1 LIEWCNCAILHAV
14 QALFAWQIHILH
26 ASGETVFAVTSA
38 QGARE
43 MKFALCAAGLAAI
56 VASSATAGLQ
66 IGDSVTLSRV
76 STSPTRMVTVNFDYS
91 RTASASAV
99 TGGTVALAG
108 VTTFNVISVTTS
120 GGTTTAGAGQM
131 SGFCVEFAEAFVDDP
146 IVYDIVPVTSVP
158 EENPPGNM
166 SANQAALMADLY
178 SRSYAGSLD
187 SGSGS
192 WSDRQ
197 NNAAAFQ
204 LVVWEISHENFGAT
218 DLSGMQAELNIG
230 LGAFQVT
237 DATNG
242 DSAAATAVAE
252 LANNMIAALGS
263 GGWNQFGALVGATN
277 GSAGSVD
284 NQDFL
289 FVVPSPA
296 IAGLAGLG
304 LVGMR
309 RRRR

>member
-1 LIEWCNCAILHAV
+1 
-14 QALFAWQIHILH
+14 
-26 ASGETVFAVTSA
+26 
-38 QGARE
+38 

-66 IGDSVTLSRV
+66 VGDSVTLSRV
-76 STSPTRMVTVNFDYS
+76 STSPQRQVTVNFDFS
-91 RTASASAV
+91 RTSSAAAV
-99 TGGTVALAG
+99 TGGNLGIAG
-108 VTTFNVISVTTS
+108 LTTFNIIETES
-120 GGTTTAGAGQM
+120 GGTTSQGYGQM
-131 SGFCVEFAEAFVDDP
+131 SGFCVEFAESFIDNP
-146 IVYDIVPVTSVP
+146 ITYDIVEVTQVP
-158 EENPPGNM
+158 EETPPGNM

-178 SRSYAGSLD
+178 SRSYASSTDAAGN
-187 SGSGS
+187 S
-192 WSDRQ
+192 WTARQ

-218 DLSGMQAELNIG
+218 DSGAATDLAGMKNQLNIG

-263 GGWNQFGALVGATN
+263 GGWMQYGALVGATN
-277 GSAGSVD
+277 GTAGNND

-289 FVVPSPA
+289 FVGPSPA

>member
-1 LIEWCNCAILHAV
+1 
-14 QALFAWQIHILH
+14 
-26 ASGETVFAVTSA
+26 
-38 QGARE
+38 
-43 MKFALCAAGLAAI
+43 MKFALCAAGLTAM
-56 VASSATAGLQ
+56 VASSATAGLE

-76 STSPTRMVTVNFDYS
+76 STSPQRQVTVNFDYS
-91 RTASASAV
+91 RSSGASGV
-99 TGGTVALAG
+99 TGGSLGIAG
-108 VTTFNVISVTTS
+108 ITTFDIISTTS
-120 GGTTTAGAGQM
+120 GGTTTPGYGQM
-131 SGFCVEFAEAFVDDP
+131 SGFCVEFAESFIDDP
-146 IVYDIVPVTSVP
+146 ITYDIVEVTQVP

-166 SANQAALMADLY
+166 SANQATMMADLY
-178 SRSYAGSLD
+178 SRYYASSTETAGT
-187 SGSGS
+187 S
-192 WSDRQ
+192 WTNRQ

-204 LVVWEISHENFGAT
+204 LVVWEISHENFGAS
-218 DLSGMQAELNIG
+218 DLAGMQAELNIG
-230 LGAFQVT
+230 LGAFVVT

-242 DSAAATAVAE
+242 DSAAATAVSE

-277 GSAGSVD
+277 GASGSND

>member
-1 LIEWCNCAILHAV
+1 
-14 QALFAWQIHILH
+14 
-26 ASGETVFAVTSA
+26 
-38 QGARE
+38 
-43 MKFALCAAGLAAI
+43 MKLALCAAGLTAM

-76 STSPTRMVTVNFDYS
+76 ATSPQRNVTVNFDYS
-91 RTASASAV
+91 RTSSASGV
-99 TGGTVALAG
+99 TGGSIGIAG
-108 VTTFNVISVTTS
+108 ITTFDIISRTS
-120 GGTTTAGAGQM
+120 GGTTTSGGGEM
-131 SGFCVEFAEAFVDDP
+131 SGFCVEFAESFVDDP
-146 IVYDIVPVTSVP
+146 ITYEIVAVTAVP

-166 SANQAALMADLY
+166 SANQATMMADLY
-178 SRSYAGSLD
+178 SRYYASSTET
-187 SGSGS
+187 SGSS
-192 WSDRQ
+192 WTDRQ

-204 LVVWEISHENFGAT
+204 LVVWEISHENFAAS
-218 DLSGMQAELNIG
+218 DLAGMKTELNIS
-230 LGAFQVT
+230 LGAFVVT

-242 DSAAATAVAE
+242 DSVAATAVE
-252 LANNMIAALGS
+252 GLANTMISALGN
-263 GGWNQFGALVGATN
+263 GGWNQYGALVGATN
-277 GSAGSVD
+277 GTTGSND